1 MCEPFYKA
9 ASKASLGIYMVLFQV
24 LADQGLGKYCDPDF
38 VRTTSREI
46 AEALEMTSEE
56 MDRAAHSIL
65 SASQQELT
73 SEEASSDRPLRDRG
87 SRGPVRRQ
95 NQDSSYYDHQSPL

>member
-1 MCEPFYKA
+1 
-9 ASKASLGIYMVLFQV
+9 MVLLQV

-56 MDRAAHSIL
+56 MDRAAHNIL

-73 SEEASSDRPLRDRG
+73 SEEVSSDRPLRERG